1 LKEKSKMRILITGSD
16 GLMGSNIIPFLQQY
30 FDILPMVERDWDI
43 CDPDRGREIL
53 SKIRPDTLLNLAAM
67 TNVDGC
73 EEKSGMAYRVNGE
86 GPGVL
91 TDICEEQGI
100 KLVQI
105 STDYVFNGMKTTPY
119 TEKDQPDPVSV
130 YGKSKLI
137 GEQAVIRRSLKN
149 LVIRTEWIYGKG
161 GSNFIE
167 KVTKIGK
174 EKGQVA
180 VVDDQEG
187 SPTFARDLARPLVAL
202 IQKNKSGIYHI
213 TNSGSCTWFQFAC
226 AIFDFLGMN
235 VVCQPITTDQSQRKA
250 TRPANSVMD
259 CSKLKAD
266 TGIKMRHW
274 REALYEYLSQ
284 S

>member
-1 LKEKSKMRILITGSD
+1 
-16 GLMGSNIIPFLQQY
+16 
-30 FDILPMVERDWDI
+30 
-43 CDPDRGREIL
+43 
-53 SKIRPDTLLNLAAM
+53 
-67 TNVDGC
+67 
-73 EEKSGMAYRVNGE
+73 MAYRVNGE